1 MSLLAPLGLLGLV
14 GLIVLILIYIIK
26 PNYQQKLISSTYI
39 WKLSLKYKKKQV
51 PISRLRNILIFLCQF
66 LALAALGLLL
76 AQPVIPY
83 TTDAPKNEKV
93 VIIDASASMLVASD
107 GETRFERAV
116 AQVKELAMTTLS
128 REDGTLSVIM
138 ADAEAYPLFSR
149 MTAENLEEVNRKL
162 DSLTAETLRC
172 GYSSADIDG
181 AAVLAEEVLRQNS
194 ETEVVL
200 YTATEYIDKKDFTV
214 VNVSGKDD
222 WNVAILGC
230 TPNLGETNTY
240 SFMVDVGCYNAAKS
254 VTVTCEVFGA
264 NKKTDTNG
272 NQTAGVTLTANKT
285 EYFNELDSEKTLTFT
300 ADDFDGGGEPILSFE
315 YMYIHVDEADS
326 FVKDNTFNV
335 YGGEPRTLRVQYAS
349 SSHNNFFS
357 GILRTLRENKKGTFR
372 IDIKEVGPSQAK
384 TEGFD
389 LYIFEHR
396 MPDILP
402 KDGVVLLVDPDKAP
416 DGSGLQFGSS
426 QSVKS
431 DSTLASGTAHPLT
444 KNMDPNRIT
453 VAKYR
458 EVLSCEGYDELM
470 YYNGTPVLLARN
482 EATSK
487 VVVLALDLNQ
497 SSLAVV
503 MDFPILIYNL
513 FDWYFPATLTGNAFE
528 VGSEVILQARGT
540 NLTLDGPGGK
550 HEFDVLPVKVTADL
564 PGDYTV
570 TQYNMKGEP
579 EVEQYFVHIPS
590 KESNIAKRV
599 DELPVLRVETTQVET
614 NMDLILWIAAFA
626 LLLLFVEWWLHA
638 RENV

>member
-1 MSLLAPLGLLGLV
+1 
-14 GLIVLILIYIIK
+14 
-26 PNYQQKLISSTYI
+26 
-39 WKLSLKYKKKQV
+39 
-51 PISRLRNILIFLCQF
+51 
-66 LALAALGLLL
+66 
-76 AQPVIPY
+76 
-83 TTDAPKNEKV
+83 
-93 VIIDASASMLVASD
+93 
-107 GETRFERAV
+107 
-116 AQVKELAMTTLS
+116 
-128 REDGTLSVIM
+128 
-138 ADAEAYPLFSR
+138 
-149 MTAENLEEVNRKL
+149 
-162 DSLTAETLRC
+162 
-172 GYSSADIDG
+172 
-181 AAVLAEEVLRQNS
+181 
-194 ETEVVL
+194 
-200 YTATEYIDKKDFTV
+200 
-214 VNVSGKDD
+214 
-222 WNVAILGC
+222 
-230 TPNLGETNTY
+230 
-240 SFMVDVGCYNAAKS
+240 
-254 VTVTCEVFGA
+254 
-264 NKKTDTNG
+264 
-272 NQTAGVTLTANKT
+272 
-285 EYFNELDSEKTLTFT
+285 
-300 ADDFDGGGEPILSFE
+300 
-315 YMYIHVDEADS
+315 
-326 FVKDNTFNV
+326 
-335 YGGEPRTLRVQYAS
+335 
-349 SSHNNFFS
+349 
-357 GILRTLRENKKGTFR
+357 
-372 IDIKEVGPSQAK
+372 
-384 TEGFD
+384 
-389 LYIFEHR
+389 
-396 MPDILP
+396 
-402 KDGVVLLVDPDKAP
+402 
-416 DGSGLQFGSS
+416 
-426 QSVKS
+426 
-431 DSTLASGTAHPLT
+431 
-444 KNMDPNRIT
+444 MDPNRIT

>member
-1 MSLLAPLGLLGLV
+1 MSLLAPLGLLGLA
-14 GLIVLILIYIIK
+14 GLLALILIYVIK
-26 PNYQQKLISSTYI
+26 PNYQQKLISSTYL
-39 WKLSLKYKKKQV
+39 WKRSLKYRKKRV
-51 PISRLRNILIFLCQF
+51 PINRLRNLLIFLCQF

-116 AQVKELAMTTLS
+116 AQVKEFAAETLS
-128 REDGTLSVIM
+128 EEDGALSVIV

-149 MTAENLEEVNRKL
+149 MTAENLDEVNRKL
-162 DSLTAETLRC
+162 DSLTSETLKC
-172 GYSSADIDG
+172 GYSSADMDG

-194 ETEVVL
+194 ETEVIL

-214 VNVSGKDD
+214 VNVSDEDD
-222 WNVAILGC
+222 WNVAVLGC
-230 TPNLGETNTY
+230 TPVLGETNTY
-240 SFMVDVGCYNAAKS
+240 SFSVDVGCYNAAKS
-254 VTVTCEVFGA
+254 VTVTCEIFGA
-264 NKKTDTNG
+264 NKKTDSSG
-272 NQTAGVTLTANKT
+272 NTTAGVNLTASKT
-285 EYFNELDSEKTLTFT
+285 EYFNELSTEKTLTFT
-300 ADDFDGGGEPILSFE
+300 ADDFEGGEPILSFE
-315 YMYIHVDEADS
+315 YMYVHVDEADS

-335 YGGEPRTLRVQYAS
+335 YGGEPRTLRVQYSS

-357 GILRTLRENKKGTFR
+357 GILRTLRESKKGTYQ
-372 IDIKEVGPSQAK
+372 IEIKEVGVSGAK

-416 DGSGLQFGSS
+416 EGSGLQFGAI

-431 DSTLASGTAHPLT
+431 DSTLASGASHPLT
-444 KNMDPNRIT
+444 KNIDPNRIT

-458 EVLSCEGYDELM
+458 EVLASEGYDELM

-482 EATSK
+482 DANVK
-487 VVVLALDLNQ
+487 VVVLTLDLNQ
-497 SSLAVV
+497 SSLAVLP
-503 MDFPILIYNL
+503 DFPILIFNL
-513 FDWYFPATLTGNAFE
+513 FDCYLPATLTGNAFE
-528 VGSEVILQARGT
+528 VGAEVTLRAHGT
-540 NLTLDGPGGK
+540 DLTLDGPGGK
-550 HEFDVLPVKVTADL
+550 RGFDALPATVIASQ

-579 EVEQYFVHIPS
+579 EVEQFFVHIPGE
-590 KESNIAKRV
+590 ESNITKRV
-599 DELPVLRVETTQVET
+599 DELPLLRVETTQVET
-614 NMDLILWIAAFA
+614 NLDLILWIAAFA
-626 LLLLFVEWWLHA
+626 LLLLFAEWWLHS